1 MQFHSKDVQ
10 ILRQSQ
16 IKLVLEYFNSV
27 GLTVTVEELQ
37 RVTDV
42 FVECCLRPTDD
53 DLKNRIK
60 SLDKWVSDK
69 LSEKNLILEEK
80 NG

>member
-16 IKLVLEYFNSV
+16 IKLVLEYFNSI

-42 FVECCLRPTDD
+42 FVECCLRPADD

-69 LSEKNLILEEK
+69 LSEKN
-80 NG
+80 G

>member
-1 MQFHSKDVQ
+1 MQFHSKDIQ

-60 SLDKWVSDK
+60 SLDKWVSEK